1 MSTKTFLNRNI
12 WAKYNENRPK
22 CSEDRERTQN
32 IRVNPKILWM
42 FSFFFFLGGG
52 GVIAKLDFI
61 WVSFLC
67 MLGYFLKANERNGN
81 IFLGCKNSKYSFRV

>member
-12 WAKYNENRPK
+12 WAQYNENRPK
-22 CSEDRERTQN
+22 CSEDTERTQN

-52 GVIAKLDFI
+52 GGGGGHCKIGLYLGVIFMY
-61 WVSFLC
+61 VRVF
-67 MLGYFLKANERNGN
+67 
-81 IFLGCKNSKYSFRV
+81 SKGQ